1 VHLCHAMSYPISS
14 NVRTYRP
21 KSGYEK
27 SKAIVK
33 DAIVPHGLS
42 VVLTAPEVFKW
53 TCSSDPEKHLRAA
66 QLMGK
71 PAGTLAATK

>member
-53 TCSSDPEKHLRAA
+53 TCSSDPENHLRAA